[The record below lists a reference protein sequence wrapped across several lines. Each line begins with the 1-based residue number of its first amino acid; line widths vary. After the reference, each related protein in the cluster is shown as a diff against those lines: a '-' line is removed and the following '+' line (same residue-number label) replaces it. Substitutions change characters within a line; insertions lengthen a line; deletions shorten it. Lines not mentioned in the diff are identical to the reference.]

1 MCRDI
6 HYFDLCLHV
15 TSHCRMPAT
24 TNRWRSR
31 AHALEYLA
39 CADAIPHR
47 AEGEAAL
54 LEFLPTTVR
63 RILDL
68 GSGDGRLLA
77 LARSARPTAHGVA
90 VDFSDVMLERLRL
103 RFRRQQVT
111 IVRHDLNDALPTTL
125 GTFDVIVSSFA
136 IHHLSDRRKR
146 NLYGEV
152 YSQLRAGGVF
162 CNLEHVAS
170 PTRRLHLEFLAE
182 LHVKPEQ
189 EDPSNKLCDVDTQVR
204 WLTADWIRGR

>member
-1 MCRDI
+1 M
-6 HYFDLCLHV
+6 
-15 TSHCRMPAT
+15 TSHCGMAAT
-24 TNRWRSR
+24 TNRWRSP

-77 LARSARPTAHGVA
+77 LARLARPTAHGVA
-90 VDFSDVMLERLRL
+90 VDFSDVMLERLRR
-103 RFRRQQVT
+103 RFRRQQMT
-111 IVRHDLNDALPTTL
+111 IVRHDLDDALPAAL
-125 GTFDVIVSSFA
+125 GTFDVILSSFA
-136 IHHLSDRRKR
+136 IHHLSDPRKR

-152 YSQLRAGGVF
+152 YAQLRAGGVF
-162 CNLEHVAS
+162 CNL
-170 PTRRLHLEFLAE
+170 
-182 LHVKPEQ
+182 
-189 EDPSNKLCDVDTQVR
+189 
-204 WLTADWIRGR
+204 